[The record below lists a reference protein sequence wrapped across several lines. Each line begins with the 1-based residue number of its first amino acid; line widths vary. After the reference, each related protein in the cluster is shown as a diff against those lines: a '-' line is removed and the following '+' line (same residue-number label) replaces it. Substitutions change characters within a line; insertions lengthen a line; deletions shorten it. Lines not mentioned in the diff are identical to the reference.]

1 MNLSR
6 LRHITQTVTFIVS
19 NLGFA
24 PALKTIVSNL
34 GSVPV
39 LKTGLICPYFYCY
52 GCPLASSGCPIGTL
66 QNYLKNARIGLF
78 PMFPF
83 YLLGTLGVYGTIF
96 GRAFCG
102 WACPFGAF
110 QDLMRGPQKRK
121 LRPFKYSKFAMLL
134 IVMILA
140 WVTVDTFF
148 CKFCPAGSLF
158 AAIPTPFFFPTLGV
172 GFFFYVHMATLLLT
186 ILLVFL
192 FSRFWCRYLCPVA
205 TIGLLNKLS
214 VLTVSLDSTKCTE
227 CQRCLNVCPMGLDK
241 LSDIGSSSDCTLCGK
256 CVEACKTDALKMNV
270 RK

>member
-6 LRHITQTVTFIVS
+6 LRHITQTIAFMIS
-19 NLGFA
+19 NLGF
-24 PALKTIVSNL
+24 
-34 GSVPV
+34 VPV

-66 QNYLKNARIGLF
+66 QHFVILPAF
-78 PMFPF
+78 PL

-110 QDLMRGPQKRK
+110 QDLIRGPGKRK
-121 LRPFKYSKFAMLL
+121 LRPFTYSKFAMLL

-148 CKFCPAGSLF
+148 CKLCPAGSLF
-158 AAIPTPFFFPTLGV
+158 AAIPAPFFFPSLRV
-172 GFFFYVHMATLLLT
+172 GFFYYVHMATLILT

-205 TIGLLNKLS
+205 TIGLFNKVS

-227 CQRCLNVCPMGLDK
+227 CLRCLDVCPMGLDK
-241 LSDIGSSSDCTLCGK
+241 LSDIGSSSDCILCGK
-256 CVEACKTDALKMNV
+256 CVEACPTDALKMRV